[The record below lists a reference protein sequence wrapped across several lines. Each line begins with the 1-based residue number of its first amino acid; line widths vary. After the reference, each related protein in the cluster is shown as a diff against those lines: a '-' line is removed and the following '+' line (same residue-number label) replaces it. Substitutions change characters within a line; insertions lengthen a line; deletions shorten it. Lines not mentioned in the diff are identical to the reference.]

1 MMKDIIKII
10 AKIFACFILISFIV
24 VTCFPRVSTQK
35 LTPEGEY
42 LFSIKSPYDEK
53 KVNIYLFNGGA
64 TTSYYIRGEVEYKNG
79 KKRNIY
85 LMFDMVFNHTSTEHI
100 WFQEALK
107 GKDNIYRDYYIW
119 EDAGIN
125 GEEPNNW
132 ASFFGGSVW
141 EKD

>member
-85 LMFDMVFNHTSTEHI
+85 FNADEETAKVKWLNKNSLI
-100 WFQEALK
+100 
-107 GKDNIYRDYYIW
+107 
-119 EDAGIN
+119 IN
-125 GEEPNNW
+125 GHLIKNINYD
-132 ASFFGGSVW
+132 FYNF
-141 EKD
+141 KFDIK